1 MAINLERK
9 DFLLIMEEKNSKRY
23 RRSRVLVIIEAA
35 VEYFIALC
43 ATSTCLTAVLNE
55 MQVSTSLQG
64 VITAIT
70 SLACSVQLLA
80 VFSVKKTYPCKR
92 WVSILNLINQLLFA
106 VMYFIPMFSV
116 SKEIKVVFLIATLLA
131 AYSCQHYLTPSRVS
145 WQMSLV
151 DDNKRGIFTA
161 NKEIVSLLG
170 GMAVSQVSGILLD
183 HFTAKGDMQTCFIIF
198 AVTIVVLSLIHL
210 YIMLATHEPKPETP
224 AAPKSFREILGV
236 VFGSRNLRR
245 VVIFDALFTI
255 SSVSLNFYSVYL
267 VNTLGL
273 SFTYIAAINILHC
286 LFRALVSRFLGALAD
301 KKSWAYMLRI
311 CMLVLSAGYA
321 IFLFCTPE
329 NAVWMYPIFS
339 LCYAFSLG
347 GSNAGRN
354 NLCLDYVAVENR
366 RYVLGIQ
373 HAISGV
379 LGFLATLVASVLVDY
394 VEQNGNALLGISV
407 YPQQILFA
415 ISCVMVLAL
424 AFGFL
429 PFLSKPRRVSTLEN
443 QQ

>member
-1 MAINLERK
+1 
-9 DFLLIMEEKNSKRY
+9 MEEKNSKRY

-64 VITAIT
+64 VIAAIT

-80 VFSVKKTYPCKR
+80 VFGVKKTYPCKR

-116 SKEIKVVFLIATLLA
+116 SKETKVVFLIITLLA
-131 AYSCQHYLTPSRVS
+131 AYGFQHYLTPSRVS

-183 HFTAKGDMQTCFIIF
+183 HFTEKGDMQTCFIIF
-198 AVTIVVLSLIHL
+198 AATIVVLSLIHL

-224 AAPKSFREILGV
+224 VAPKGFREILNV
-236 VFGSRNLRR
+236 VFGNKNLRR
-245 VVIFDALFTI
+245 VVIFDVLFSI
-255 SSVSLNFYSVYL
+255 SGVSLHFSSVYL
-267 VNTLGL
+267 VNSLGL
-273 SFTYIAAINILHC
+273 SFTYIAAIGILHS
-286 LFRALVSRFLGALAD
+286 LFRALVSRFLGNLAD

-311 CMLVLSAGYA
+311 CMLVLSVGYA
-321 IFLFCTPE
+321 VFLFCTPE

-347 GSNAGRN
+347 GSNAGRS
-354 NLCLDYVAVENR
+354 NLCLDYVAVEDR

-379 LGFLATLVASVLVDY
+379 LGFLATLVASVLVDH
-394 VEQNGNALLGISV
+394 VEQNGNTLLGISV

-415 ISCVMVLAL
+415 ISFVMVLAL

-429 PFLSKPRRVSTLEN
+429 PFLSKPKRVSAAEDA
-443 QQ
+443 Q